1 MNVLDVGA
9 TIILQDGGLLFLLR
23 KASGVP
29 SSCLLVHCWQW
40 RLPFARGAQEPAPS
54 ARGECLQKL
63 KSQVSGSSALV
74 YRSWEPGGPA
84 QEHWSLAVALPVRRS
99 FILCSLSSATSRGWR
114 MIVQAFFPTPCAA
127 TAWLPKPKPTI
138 CSSLSQA
145 TATAQAP
152 GL

>member
-1 MNVLDVGA
+1 MVDYCS
-9 TIILQDGGLLFLLR
+9 F
-23 KASGVP
+23 
-29 SSCLLVHCWQW
+29 
-40 RLPFARGAQEPAPS
+40 S
-54 ARGECLQKL
+54 ARRAAPLHRVCLYTAGSGACPSQEAPKNQHLLHVGSVFRSSSL
-63 KSQVSGSSALV
+63 KFRVALLWFTGLGSQVG
-74 YRSWEPGGPA
+74 
-84 QEHWSLAVALPVRRS
+84 QEHWSLAVALPVRS
-99 FILCSLSSATSRGWR
+99 GFILCSLSSATSRGWR